1 MLLTTQTANGNTFL
15 LHLHHLW
22 ECELHVHCQKC
33 LCRSNV
39 RTEANEYLFSLD
51 IREFKFLHQK
61 VACRQLSTGLPTIV
75 SKFADDCQQACRQSS
90 AGNYPEE
97 ISGLDAGKSLFGRM

>member
-33 LCRSNV
+33 LCKSNV

-90 AGNYPEE
+90 ASNCPP
-97 ISGLDAGKSLFGRM
+97 GKFIFPKGES